1 MSKIDEM
8 LKNEKVE
15 WKKLGD
21 VANCFAGGTPKTNVS
36 SYYDGDIPWI
46 RSGEINFNIIK
57 SSERNI
63 TEEGLNKSS
72 AKMIRPNSV
81 VLAMTGATVGRSA
94 VVEFYTS
101 CNQSVAAIEND
112 EKILNYKYLYYYI
125 SSNYEKIKR
134 MGQGSLTS
142 LNLSII
148 KNILIPIPSLKTQE
162 KIVNYLDEF
171 TDYSVKIKQELQKEL
186 NLRNKQYEY
195 YRDKL
200 LSEEYLNK
208 LISNYDLYKYALK
221 ETTLGDLAQVNR
233 GASPRPISN
242 FITNSE
248 DGVPWIK
255 ISDAGLNSKYINKT
269 MQRITREGAK
279 KSRLLKKGDFI
290 ISNSMSYGRPYILA
304 IEGCIHDGWA
314 SISEYEENL
323 NSDFLY
329 HYLNSNKVQ
338 NYWLKKMNTSSVS
351 NLNSD
356 IIKSLP
362 IPIIDKNLQ
371 AKIAEILDKFQA
383 LTQYVSGLLPE
394 EIEEREKQYE
404 YYREKLLTFDTER
417 TRGGYQ
423 LLSKDY
429 ISLLTQAGDLV
440 GVNVFE
446 LENKKL
452 EEVCEILDSKR
463 KPITKSKRIKGI
475 YPYYGANG
483 IQDYVND
490 FIFDGSFVLM
500 GEDGSVIDKN
510 NNPILHWVNNKK
522 IWVNNHA
529 HVLKNKDDFINLKYI
544 YYSLSISD
552 VSSIVKGTP
561 PKINQ
566 ANLRNIKMLIPPKAI
581 QEYIVSILDKF
592 EALSQSTTEGLR
604 REIELREKQYE
615 YYREKLLT
623 FEK

>member
-21 VANCFAGGTPKTNVS
+21 VCEIVKGKQFNRKDMLEDGKYPVINGGISPSGFVNVFNTNKNCVTVSQGGASAGYV
-36 SYYDGDIPWI
+36 
-46 RSGEINFNIIK
+46 NFI
-57 SSERNI
+57 E
-63 TEEGLNKSS
+63 TDFWL
-72 AKMIRPNSV
+72 
-81 VLAMTGATVGRSA
+81 GAHA
-94 VVEFYTS
+94 F
-101 CNQSVAAIEND
+101 AAIPKSD
-112 EKILNYKYLYYYI
+112 KIKEYGY
-125 SSNYEKIKR
+125 NYETFNKFIFYILKNKQLKLQDSKVGAGIPSISKDDLSKIK
-134 MGQGSLTS
+134 
-142 LNLSII
+142 
-148 KNILIPIPSLKTQE
+148 IPISSLKTQE

-171 TDYSVKIKQELQKEL
+171 TDYFVKIKQELQKEL

-200 LSEEYLNK
+200 LSEEHLNK
-208 LISNYDLYKYALK
+208 LINKYDLYKYELK

-255 ISDAGLNSKYINKT
+255 ISDAGLNSKYINQT
-269 MQRITREGAK
+269 IQRITREGAK

-362 IPIIDKNLQ
+362 IPLIDKNLQ

-383 LTQYVSGLLPE
+383 ITQDINGSLPD
-394 EIEEREKQYE
+394 EIEKREKQYE

-417 TRGGYQ
+417 TRGGVP
-423 LLSKDY
+423 S
-429 ISLLTQAGDLV
+429 
-440 GVNVFE
+440 
-446 LENKKL
+446 
-452 EEVCEILDSKR
+452 
-463 KPITKSKRIKGI
+463 IK
-475 YPYYGANG
+475 
-483 IQDYVND
+483 
-490 FIFDGSFVLM
+490 
-500 GEDGSVIDKN
+500 
-510 NNPILHWVNNKK
+510 
-522 IWVNNHA
+522 
-529 HVLKNKDDFINLKYI
+529 
-544 YYSLSISD
+544 
-552 VSSIVKGTP
+552 
-561 PKINQ
+561 
-566 ANLRNIKMLIPPKAI
+566 
-581 QEYIVSILDKF
+581 
-592 EALSQSTTEGLR
+592 
-604 REIELREKQYE
+604 
-615 YYREKLLT
+615 
-623 FEK
+623 

>member
-134 MGQGSLTS
+134 MGQGALTS

-208 LISNYDLYKYALK
+208 LINKYDLYKYELK
-221 ETTLGDLAQVNR
+221 ETTLGEVIKLKNGRDWKTLNEGDIPVYGSGGPMNIGVNKFSYDKETVLIPRKGSIDNIFYLNEPFWNVDTIYYTEVNTKLLNVKYFYYFMKNIDLISLSIN
-233 GASPRPISN
+233 PTRPSLTQEIIN
-242 FITNSE
+242 N
-248 DGVPWIK
+248 IK
-255 ISDAGLNSKYINKT
+255 ITL
-269 MQRITREGAK
+269 
-279 KSRLLKKGDFI
+279 
-290 ISNSMSYGRPYILA
+290 PP
-304 IEGCIHDGWA
+304 IEI
-314 SISEYEENL
+314 
-323 NSDFLY
+323 
-329 HYLNSNKVQ
+329 
-338 NYWLKKMNTSSVS
+338 
-351 NLNSD
+351 
-356 IIKSLP
+356 
-362 IPIIDKNLQ
+362 Q

-417 TRGGYQ
+417 TRGGTNY
-423 LLSKDY
+423 
-429 ISLLTQAGDLV
+429 
-440 GVNVFE
+440 
-446 LENKKL
+446 
-452 EEVCEILDSKR
+452 
-463 KPITKSKRIKGI
+463 
-475 YPYYGANG
+475 
-483 IQDYVND
+483 
-490 FIFDGSFVLM
+490 
-500 GEDGSVIDKN
+500 
-510 NNPILHWVNNKK
+510 
-522 IWVNNHA
+522 
-529 HVLKNKDDFINLKYI
+529 
-544 YYSLSISD
+544 
-552 VSSIVKGTP
+552 
-561 PKINQ
+561 
-566 ANLRNIKMLIPPKAI
+566 
-581 QEYIVSILDKF
+581 
-592 EALSQSTTEGLR
+592 
-604 REIELREKQYE
+604 
-615 YYREKLLT
+615 
-623 FEK
+623 

>member
-1 MSKIDEM
+1 MCKIDEM

-21 VANCFAGGTPKTNVS
+21 VCEIVKGKQFNRKDMLEDGKYPVINGGISPSGFVNVFNTNKNCVTVSQGGASAGYV
-36 SYYDGDIPWI
+36 
-46 RSGEINFNIIK
+46 NFI
-57 SSERNI
+57 E
-63 TEEGLNKSS
+63 TDFWL
-72 AKMIRPNSV
+72 
-81 VLAMTGATVGRSA
+81 GAHA
-94 VVEFYTS
+94 F
-101 CNQSVAAIEND
+101 AAIPKSD
-112 EKILNYKYLYYYI
+112 KIKEYGY
-125 SSNYEKIKR
+125 NYETFNKFIFYILKNKQLKLQDSKVGAGIPSISKDDLSKIK
-134 MGQGSLTS
+134 
-142 LNLSII
+142 
-148 KNILIPIPSLKTQE
+148 IPISSLKTQE

-171 TDYSVKIKQELQKEL
+171 TDYFVKIKQELQKEL

-200 LSEEYLNK
+200 LSEEHLNK
-208 LISNYDLYKYALK
+208 LINKYDLYKYELK

-242 FITNSE
+242 FITNSK

-255 ISDAGLNSKYINKT
+255 ISDAGLNSKYINQT
-269 MQRITREGAK
+269 IQRITSEGAK

-362 IPIIDKNLQ
+362 IPLIDKNLQ

-383 LTQYVSGLLPE
+383 ITQDINGSLPD
-394 EIEEREKQYE
+394 EIEKREKQYE

-423 LLSKDY
+423 VLSSDY
-429 ISLLTQAGDLV
+429 ISLLTQAGALV
-440 GVNVFE
+440 GVKVFE
-446 LENKKL
+446 LLKKKL
-452 EEVCEILDSKR
+452 EDVCEILDSKR

-529 HVLKNKDDFINLKYI
+529 HVLKNKNDFINLKYI

-566 ANLRNIKMLIPPKAI
+566 ANLRNIKILIPPLPI
-581 QEYIVSILDKF
+581 QEYIVSILDEF